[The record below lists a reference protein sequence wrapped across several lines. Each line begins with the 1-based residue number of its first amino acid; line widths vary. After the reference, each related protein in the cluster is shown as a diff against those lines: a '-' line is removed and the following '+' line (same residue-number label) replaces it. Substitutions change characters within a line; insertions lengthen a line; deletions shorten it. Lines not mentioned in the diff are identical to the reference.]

1 MSKSKCLGWLK
12 IEPLTEFLENLLLKK
27 SPIEYFWSTLIWL
40 LTIVFINMF
49 FKSLCIEKALSHWL
63 HWYGFSPVC
72 SYTWFFRSLCIVKSL
87 SHWLH
92 WYGFLPECT
101 FICFSGQYVLKRLHY
116 MGYIDRVSH
125 HCVHTYDFLDHYVLK
140 RLYHI
145 GYIDMASLQCVHTYA
160 FSDHYV
166 LKRLYHIGYID
177 MAFHQCVHTYVCQ
190 ITMFWKYFF
199 SKTLITLATL
209 IQFLVSMYSQMI
221 YQMIILWKILVQ

>member
-1 MSKSKCLGWLK
+1 MASHYCVHK
-12 IEPLTEFLENLLLKK
+12 
-27 SPIEYFWSTLIWL
+27 Y
-40 LTIVFINMF
+40 VFQIIMYW
-49 FKSLCIEKALSHWL
+49 KGLSHYL

-125 HCVHTYDFLDHYVLK
+125 HCVHTYEFLYHCVEKALSHWLHWYGFSPVCSYICLFRSLCIEKALSHWLHWYGFSPVCSYICLSGHYVLK
-140 RLYHI
+140 I
-145 GYIDMASLQCVHTYA
+145 
-160 FSDHYV
+160 
-166 LKRLYHIGYID
+166 
-177 MAFHQCVHTYVCQ
+177 
-190 ITMFWKYFF
+190 FF

-221 YQMIILWKILVQ
+221 YQMIILWNIIVQ